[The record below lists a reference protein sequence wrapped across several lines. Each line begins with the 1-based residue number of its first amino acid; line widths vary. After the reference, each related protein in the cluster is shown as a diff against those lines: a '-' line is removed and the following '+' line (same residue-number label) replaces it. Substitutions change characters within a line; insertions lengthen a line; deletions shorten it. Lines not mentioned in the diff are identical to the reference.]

1 MDIPRPQNRLEI
13 VSSMRRIRYEF
24 KEKGIKKQ
32 KVLIKVSADGV
43 FVYARKKPKF
53 LFRWPG
59 SRGSSTSGQIPGT
72 RAYSD
77 VIPPEDSSANGSSGM
92 VAESEM
98 LCTSGSGILGLGLSD
113 ASMLGCIHQ
122 SNLMLYHPIYRI
134 FYVSHD
140 SQDLNIFSYI
150 ARDSRTSVFR
160 CNVFKAYKKLQAM
173 RIVRTVGQAFDVCHR
188 LAMQK
193 QESQDKQEDSVNATT
208 APHKIPSTKSDES
221 SEEHNLQT
229 KHQAKPSR
237 SESDNKETKNRSNKR
252 KSSRNQTDGRKS
264 KHGRSSNQEHGTSK
278 RSIKDV
284 RTKANKDLCEQS
296 PTDILPINQKCHSV
310 VTDEVRNTRHKR
322 FNGSTNV
329 NDSLRDILSTLD
341 PVNPIRSTKSPYL
354 NGTSRREKEYHRSK
368 SSSKHT
374 DLKRCRKQTLGSR
387 TSCSTCSSGRATDT
401 DSREKSSHQRGVSI
415 SDSETESTSRSVTS
429 RESSSGSSIRN
440 DSRSS
445 SDHSKSRLSRD
456 NERHSNHSSSVKV
469 ARNHVSKIKSSITT
483 QDLVWMLKSGKVS
496 TTEKP
501 SFKSELRSLMTGTI
515 SSQDLARYSGGGIC
529 QSRSVD
535 TTLARELLNESE
547 RQSSGAT
554 SNLFLN
560 TMLPKSTTQCQLGIF
575 APEADL
581 MNWELTEQFQDTDQ
595 QAVKTT
601 LKSLILSDTC
611 EVLTELPQNG
621 DDPAA
626 VTKQKEQVSTKRRE
640 ESTALEEGQQ
650 YIQQLL
656 KQNRD
661 MRCWLTHMADR
672 LQRLELLATTEQP
685 SLDHGSSCNNP
696 TMGGISLGRSVD
708 AIDHRKTSC
717 QPSENSQTH
726 RIPDHRMYA
735 LPTSTSFHVARM
747 EHQDYDKKTLEGSN
761 LSKCTDNLN
770 DNRYF
775 PSNSK
780 NPFRMPRSLS
790 TFTEVRLKPTSLQ
803 ESKTKTAQLPFSD
816 VQILSPKS
824 VSSATS
830 SKTESD
836 SNERNDCE
844 VDEFLQLANREIF
857 GSAPE
862 NALHEMMLTNLSDNL
877 QMKPTSPT
885 KSYGQSKAPGMCF
898 GQTKPA
904 SVISSHLDSAKG
916 LLERFCA
923 RQQIDLSNDPSLKQN
938 CIPFIRPAPQPPKRR
953 TLSKPLEFDTSRP
966 LSPESVS
973 FQSRNEATFV
983 QPCRTE
989 SSSESNGCV
998 QNSADTPKQNYN
1010 R

>member
-59 SRGSSTSGQIPGT
+59 LRVSSTSGQIPGT

-113 ASMLGCIHQ
+113 ASTLGCIHQ

-193 QESQDKQEDSVNATT
+193 QESQDKQEDSLNPTT
-208 APHKIPSTKSDES
+208 IPHKIPSTKSDDS
-221 SEEHNLQT
+221 SEENNLQT

-237 SESDNKETKNRSNKR
+237 SESDNKETKTRSNKR
-252 KSSRNQTDGRKS
+252 KSSRNQTGSRKF
-264 KHGRSSNQEHGTSK
+264 KHGRSSNREHGTSK
-278 RSIKDV
+278 RSIRDV
-284 RTKANKDLCEQS
+284 RAKGNEVLCEQS
-296 PTDILPINQKCHSV
+296 TTDILPVNQKCESI
-310 VTDEVRNTRHKR
+310 TADEVRSTRHKR
-322 FNGSTNV
+322 FDGSTNV
-329 NDSLRDILSTLD
+329 NSSLRDILSTLD
-341 PVNPIRSTKSPYL
+341 PVDPTRSTKSPYL
-354 NGTSRREKEYHRSK
+354 NGTSKREKEYHRSK
-368 SSSKHT
+368 SNSKHT
-374 DLKRCRKQTLGSR
+374 DLRSCRKQTLGSR

-401 DSREKSSHQRGVSI
+401 DSRGKSSHQRSASI
-415 SDSETESTSRSVTS
+415 SDSETESASRSVTS
-429 RESSSGSSIRN
+429 RGSSSGSSIRN

-445 SDHSKSRLSRD
+445 SDHSKSRLSKD
-456 NERHSNHSSSVKV
+456 NKRHAHSNQSSSVKV
-469 ARNHVSKIKSSITT
+469 SRNHISKIKSSITT

-496 TTEKP
+496 ATEKP
-501 SFKSELRSLMTGTI
+501 NFKSELRSLMTGTI

-560 TMLPKSTTQCQLGIF
+560 TMIPKSTTQCQLGIF
-575 APEADL
+575 APETDL

-611 EVLTELPQNG
+611 EVLTEMPQNG
-621 DDPAA
+621 DDSAA
-626 VTKQKEQVSTKRRE
+626 VAKQKERISTKRRE
-640 ESTALEEGQQ
+640 ESTVLEEGQQ

-672 LQRLELLATTEQP
+672 LQRLELLATTEQQ
-685 SLDHGSSCNNP
+685 SLNHGALCNNP
-696 TMGGISLGRSVD
+696 AVGGINLGRSVD
-708 AIDHRKTSC
+708 SIDYRRTGC
-717 QPSENSQTH
+717 QLSEN
-726 RIPDHRMYA
+726 
-735 LPTSTSFHVARM
+735 V
-747 EHQDYDKKTLEGSN
+747 SN
-761 LSKCTDNLN
+761 YENIYMRNL
-770 DNRYF
+770 
-775 PSNSK
+775 
-780 NPFRMPRSLS
+780 
-790 TFTEVRLKPTSLQ
+790 
-803 ESKTKTAQLPFSD
+803 
-816 VQILSPKS
+816 
-824 VSSATS
+824 
-830 SKTESD
+830 
-836 SNERNDCE
+836 ERN
-844 VDEFLQLANREIF
+844 FLF
-857 GSAPE
+857 
-862 NALHEMMLTNLSDNL
+862 
-877 QMKPTSPT
+877 
-885 KSYGQSKAPGMCF
+885 
-898 GQTKPA
+898 
-904 SVISSHLDSAKG
+904 
-916 LLERFCA
+916 
-923 RQQIDLSNDPSLKQN
+923 
-938 CIPFIRPAPQPPKRR
+938 
-953 TLSKPLEFDTSRP
+953 
-966 LSPESVS
+966 
-973 FQSRNEATFV
+973 
-983 QPCRTE
+983 
-989 SSSESNGCV
+989 
-998 QNSADTPKQNYN
+998 
-1010 R
+1010 